1 VKPRRPYR
9 PSRWD
14 YAEWYPRATKKP
26 PPGDGIKMKKAG
38 TTWWGQ
44 RWIQSLERVLA
55 GDSGRLSRGR
65 TYARAGRTHDLVVK
79 GGKVT
84 AKVTGSRDE
93 PYEIAIELS
102 QLSDSAWETAIL
114 AMADKAQFSA
124 ALLGGEMPKDIDEAF
139 LSAKVSLFPEK
150 RKDLATSC
158 SCPDWGD
165 PCKHVAATHYILG
178 EELDRDPFL
187 LFELRGRTKAQVLD
201 ALRAARGG
209 SAGLATSDA
218 TNAGASSTD
227 DAVNHTPGVSLG
239 TLVPADYDRPRGA
252 LPALHFSF
260 GANVAHGAVLKQL
273 GVPATWRAE
282 SSPEEALSPILRR
295 AAEAARRIAM
305 AESPSDIPGS
315 SEEPVAPVP
324 SEPPSKSRE
333 RRKTRGRPK
342 RG

>member
-1 VKPRRPYR
+1 MKPRRPYR
-9 PSRWD
+9 PTRWD
-14 YAEWYPRATKKP
+14 YAERFPRASKKP
-26 PPGDGIKMKKAG
+26 PPEDGIKMKKAG

-44 RWIQSLERVLA
+44 RWLESLERVLA

-93 PYEIAIELS
+93 PYRIAIELS
-102 QLSDSAWETAIL
+102 QLSHAAWEAAIL
-114 AMADKAQFSA
+114 AMASRAQFSA

-139 LSAKVSLFPEK
+139 LRAKVSLFPEK
-150 RKDLATSC
+150 RADLKTSC

-187 LFELRGRTKAQVLD
+187 LFELRGRTKSQVLD
-201 ALRAARGG
+201 ALRAARGNVVPAKNDDPG
-209 SAGLATSDA
+209 AGATSASDA
-218 TNAGASSTD
+218 G
-227 DAVNHTPGVSLG
+227 NHTPGVSLG
-239 TLVPADYDRPRGA
+239 TVAPADYDRPRGA

-260 GANVAHGAVLKQL
+260 DTDVAHGAVLKQL
-273 GVPATWRAE
+273 GVPATWRGE

-305 AESPSDIPGS
+305 AESPSS
-315 SEEPVAPVP
+315 SDESARPVD
-324 SEPPSKSRE
+324 PPSKDKQPHE
-333 RRKTRGRPK
+333 TRRRPK